1 LLCSFRIIVNTQ
13 LNVEET
19 WPALPAVA
27 PSRLVLTWGA
37 HEVEVT
43 ERRPSLTVGRGVM
56 SDIVIKDDKVSR
68 LHARIEY
75 RNAHFS
81 LSDQSG
87 NGTYVTDSAGT
98 TYNVRNDTYV
108 LLGTGTISFG
118 IDPETS
124 RLHVVKYAVRS
135 G

>member
-1 LLCSFRIIVNTQ
+1 VNSQ
-13 LNVEET
+13 RNLEET

-43 ERRPSLTVGRGVM
+43 DRRPLLTIGRGVM
-56 SDIVIKDDKVSR
+56 SDMVIKDDKVSR

-81 LSDQSG
+81 LTDLSG
-87 NGTYVTDSAGT
+87 NGTFVTDSAGT
-98 TYNVRNDTYV
+98 AYKVNNDTHV
-108 LLGTGTISFG
+108 LLGTGSISFG
-118 IDPETS
+118 IDPETC
-124 RLHVVKYAVRS
+124 RPHLIKYAVRS
-135 G
+135 

>member
-1 LLCSFRIIVNTQ
+1 M
-13 LNVEET
+13 
-19 WPALPAVA
+19 A
-27 PSRLVLTWGA
+27 PSCLVLTWGA

-75 RNAHFS
+75 RNAHYS
-81 LSDQSG
+81 LTDQSG

-98 TYNVRNDTYV
+98 TYNVSNETYV

-124 RLHVVKYAVRS
+124 RPHLIKYAVRS
-135 G
+135 

>member
-1 LLCSFRIIVNTQ
+1 M
-13 LNVEET
+13 
-19 WPALPAVA
+19 
-27 PSRLVLTWGA
+27 LTWGA

-75 RNAHFS
+75 RNAHYS
-81 LSDQSG
+81 LTDQSG

-98 TYNVRNDTYV
+98 TYNVSNGTYV

-118 IDPETS
+118 VDPETS
-124 RLHVVKYAVRS
+124 RPHLIKYAVS
-135 G
+135 SI

>member
-1 LLCSFRIIVNTQ
+1 MSAQ
-13 LNVEET
+13 LTADET
-19 WPALPAVA
+19 WPALPAVV
-27 PSRLVLTWGA
+27 PSRLELTWGA

-43 ERRPSLTVGRGVM
+43 ERRPSLTIGRGVM

-81 LSDQSG
+81 LTDQSG
-87 NGTYVTDSAGT
+87 NGTYVTDSAGK
-98 TYNVRNDTYV
+98 TYNISNDTYV

-124 RLHVVKYAVRS
+124 RLHLIKYAVRS
-135 G
+135 